1 MLNPNFLCLPQRN
14 MTQPSGEGPFARR
27 SSRYLA
33 GSPAR
38 TQADRTMESRGALHS
53 TVPGEFRWGTLL
65 SAEADLTRFADS
77 AVARQPK

>member
-1 MLNPNFLCLPQRN
+1 
-14 MTQPSGEGPFARR
+14 
-27 SSRYLA
+27 
-33 GSPAR
+33 
-38 TQADRTMESRGALHS
+38 MEFRGALHS